1 MSFSADL
8 SADDIAW
15 KEQPIDAI
23 KDAVHILRKE
33 IESCTF
39 GLKKKHC
46 DAFDL
51 KDAWTNGRIKENS
64 ETFLAVLCNL
74 STIAIDVDSLNE
86 K

>member
-64 ETFLAVLCNL
+64 EAFLAALRNL
-74 STIAIDVDSLNE
+74 NRIAIDVDSSSE

>member
-15 KEQPIDAI
+15 KEQPIDTI

-46 DAFDL
+46 DTFDL

-64 ETFLAVLCNL
+64 ETFLAALCNL
-74 STIAIDVDSLNE
+74 STIAIDADSLKE